1 MNVPQFYTAFDV
13 KPGDGMFLA
22 PKNAYRSGR
31 TLNIRDR
38 TKKHKKHKSYRS
50 SCAFCASCVP
60 FPRSRNRLAP
70 CSRDQHVW
78 RYDNH
83 AVFQYRR
90 ACNVCEPP
98 DPYASIARM
107 KSGRQP
113 DDCNKS
119 SPPLRLSDIV
129 YFRMDASARP
139 ELTRG
144 TLSNKTMS
152 SRYVM
157 YSRT

>member
-1 MNVPQFYTAFDV
+1 MLFVLLVFHSLYPVIGLHLVAEIDASGVTTTMMYSNI
-13 KPGDGMFLA
+13 GA
-22 PKNAYRSGR
+22 P
-31 TLNIRDR
+31 
-38 TKKHKKHKSYRS
+38 
-50 SCAFCASCVP
+50 
-60 FPRSRNRLAP
+60 
-70 CSRDQHVW
+70 
-78 RYDNH
+78 
-83 AVFQYRR
+83 
-90 ACNVCEPP
+90 CNVCEPP

-107 KSGRQP
+107 KPGRQP
-113 DDCNKS
+113 ADCNKS